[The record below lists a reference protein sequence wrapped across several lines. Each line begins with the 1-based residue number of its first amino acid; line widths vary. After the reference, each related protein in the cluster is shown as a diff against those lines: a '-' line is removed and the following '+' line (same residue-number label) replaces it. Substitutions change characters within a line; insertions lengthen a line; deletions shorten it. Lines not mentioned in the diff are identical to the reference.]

1 MAINLA
7 SKYSKQIQTAYVRES
22 LVAGRLSNNYDFSG
36 VKTVVVYTPTTVAMN
51 DYNRSGTN
59 RYGTPTEMEDTKQ
72 ELTMTQDKSF
82 ALTIDK
88 GNNDDQMNIKAAGKM
103 LRLQMAER
111 AVPLFDKYVLGV
123 LATKAGKIN
132 ESTTELSKSNV
143 CERISAGTEHLD
155 DNEVPDS
162 GRTLWVTAAVY
173 KHLKHS
179 EEFMAVERLA
189 DKAIAKGEVGTYD
202 NMTVIKVP
210 KSRMPEN
217 VNFII
222 AHRDA
227 ATAPVK
233 MSETNVHPNPPGIS
247 GHLIEG
253 RERYD
258 CFVFEAKKQGVY
270 VDKKKSST

>member
-1 MAINLA
+1 MAINFA

-22 LVAGRLSNNYDFSG
+22 LVAGRLSNDYDFAG
-36 VKTVVVYTPTTVAMN
+36 AKTVVVYTPQTVAMV
-51 DYNRSGTN
+51 DYTRSGSN
-59 RYGTPTEMEDTKQ
+59 RYGEPTEMQDTKQ
-72 ELTMTQDKSF
+72 ELTLSQDKSF

-88 GNNDDQMNIKAAGKM
+88 GNNADQMNIKGAGKM
-103 LRLQMAER
+103 LRLQMAEK

-132 ESTTELSKSNV
+132 TGAALTKSTV
-143 CERISAGTEHLD
+143 CDRISDGTQFLD

-162 GRTLWVTAAVY
+162 DRTLWVNAATY
-173 KHLKHS
+173 KVLKHS
-179 EEFMAVERLA
+179 DEFMAVERLA
-189 DKAIAKGEVGTYD
+189 GKAIAKGEVGTYD

-210 KSRMPEN
+210 ASRMPAG

-222 AHRDA
+222 AHRNA

-233 MSETNVHPNPPGIS
+233 MHETKIHQDPPGIS

-253 RERYD
+253 REYYD
-258 CFVFEAKKQGVY
+258 CFVFETKKNGVY
-270 VDKKKSST
+270 ADKTTSS